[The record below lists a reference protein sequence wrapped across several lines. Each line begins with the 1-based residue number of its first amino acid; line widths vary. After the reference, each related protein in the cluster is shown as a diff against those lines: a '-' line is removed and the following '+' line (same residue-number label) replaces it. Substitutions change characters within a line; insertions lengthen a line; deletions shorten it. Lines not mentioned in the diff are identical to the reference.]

1 MNLEVFKSSV
11 VEEFD
16 FFKTI
21 KSSSDLINVSIKLN
35 GGGFLIPITF
45 ENINDIKL
53 ITNLFE
59 WREKNSFAYPS
70 RNKLTMEST
79 KSWLENSVLKNPKK
93 ILFKVLNDNLIFV
106 GHIGLVI
113 DDSEKSTIEIDNVLR
128 GENLNKGIMRDSVL
142 SLVEWVNNVLFPEKI
157 CLKVLK
163 SNLHALKF
171 YEKLNF
177 TKLEEYP
184 LYKKITE
191 NGYSLIKDPFNLTDK
206 PEDFFIKMG
215 FQKKDVGNKMILT
228 AGPSIGSR
236 EKIYTSEATS
246 KGWNNEWNKYLKKFE
261 GKFSDYVGVKYTI
274 ATSSCTGAMQLA
286 LMALDIGE
294 GDEVIVPD
302 ITWVST
308 ANVVHA
314 VGATP
319 IFADVDIDTW
329 TIDPKSLESKI
340 TDKTKAILPVHMY
353 GHPAD
358 MDAII
363 KLATKYH
370 LKIIED
376 AAPSIGALYKGK
388 KTGCFGDF
396 SAFSFQG
403 AKLLVTGEGG
413 MLCTNDE
420 SLYKKA
426 YRLWDQGRIPGTFWI
441 EEHGPKYKM
450 SNIQAA
456 LGLGQLERI
465 DLMIEKKRQINN
477 WYKSRLNQINE
488 IIFWNESKDVKSIC
502 WMTSIRLTNKLKLN
516 REQFCLKLKE
526 RNIDSRPVFPSIS
539 QYPYWRTKQ
548 NSQNNSK
555 IIANTGIN
563 LPSGVCLSK
572 AEVDYICDSIID
584 IIYNDK

>member
-1 MNLEVFKSSV
+1 MRNSIIKEFNFLKQIDDKSIFKNSKVDHLKDIIISPICKYNYEDFPIDNYFESQNILHYV
-11 VEEFD
+11 VE
-16 FFKTI
+16 FKKTRSI
-21 KSSSDLINVSIKLN
+21 LILELN
-35 GGGFLIPITF
+35 GYNEILLNQLNDFLD
-45 ENINDIKL
+45 E
-53 ITNLFE
+53 
-59 WREKNSFAYPS
+59 
-70 RNKLTMEST
+70 
-79 KSWLENSVLKNPKK
+79 K
-93 ILFKVLNDNLIFV
+93 ILNVIIDYLSDIFLCEIIYPNKKLSNS
-106 GHIGLVI
+106 H
-113 DDSEKSTIEIDNVLR
+113 KSTL
-128 GENLNKGIMRDSVL
+128 
-142 SLVEWVNNVLFPEKI
+142 
-157 CLKVLK
+157 
-163 SNLHALKF
+163 
-171 YEKLNF
+171 
-177 TKLEEYP
+177 
-184 LYKKITE
+184 
-191 NGYSLIKDPFNLTDK
+191 
-206 PEDFFIKMG
+206 
-215 FQKKDVGNKMILT
+215 ILT
-228 AGPSIGSR
+228 AGPSISHR
-236 EKIYTSEATS
+236 EKIYVNDALI
-246 KGWNNEWNKYLKKFE
+246 KGWNNEWSKYLNKFQNSFAE
-261 GKFSDYVGVKYTI
+261 YIGVKFSI

-286 LMALDIGE
+286 LMALDIGQ
-294 GDEVIVPD
+294 GDEGIVPD
-302 ITWVST
+302 VTWVST

-329 TIDPKSLESKI
+329 TIDPKSIESKI
-340 TDKTKAILPVHMY
+340 TDKTKAIMPVHMY

-363 KLATKYH
+363 NLTTKYN

-388 KTGCFGDF
+388 KTGSFGDF

-477 WYKSRLNQINE
+477 WYKSRLNQIDE
-488 IIFWNESKDVKSIC
+488 IIFWDESKDVKSIC
-502 WMTSIRLTNKLKLN
+502 WMTSIRLTKKIKLN

-539 QYPYWRTKQ
+539 QYPYWRKKQ
-548 NSQNNSK
+548 DSQNNSK
-555 IIANTGIN
+555 IISNTGIN

-584 IIYNDK
+584 IIKNDK

>member
-1 MNLEVFKSSV
+1 MNNLTNLILK
-11 VEEFD
+11 EFQFLKNISTLKD
-16 FFKTI
+16 
-21 KSSSDLINVSIKLN
+21 SIVCS
-35 GGGFLIPITF
+35 I
-45 ENINDIKL
+45 EINDGFIVPY
-53 ITNLFE
+53 N
-59 WREKNSFAYPS
+59 
-70 RNKLTMEST
+70 
-79 KSWLENSVLKNPKK
+79 
-93 ILFKVLNDNLIFV
+93 IFF
-106 GHIGLVI
+106 
-113 DDSEKSTIEIDNVLR
+113 D
-128 GENLNKGIMRDSVL
+128 
-142 SLVEWVNNVLFPEKI
+142 
-157 CLKVLK
+157 KVLK
-163 SNLHALKF
+163 KTKDYKDEFLVNNDEQSLLLLQFNDLNKLSGYLCLKLDKQKNNFFFNIIDITHNQLNVIESVIEWFKNLFLI
-171 YEKLNF
+171 EDTISLQNN
-177 TKLEEYP
+177 TKT
-184 LYKKITE
+184 IIDT
-191 NGYSLIKDPFNLTDK
+191 NIKNK
-206 PEDFFIKMG
+206 
-215 FQKKDVGNKMILT
+215 VGDKMILT
-228 AGPSIGSR
+228 AGPSIGVR
-236 EKIYTSEATS
+236 EKIYSTEATLN
-246 KGWNNEWNKYLKKFE
+246 GWNNQWNNYLTQFEKKFAE
-261 GKFSDYVGVKYTI
+261 YIGVKYSI

-286 LMALDIGE
+286 LMALDIGK

-302 ITWVST
+302 VTWVST

-314 VGATP
+314 VGANP

-329 TIDPKSLESKI
+329 TLDPKSVELKI
-340 TDKTKAILPVHMY
+340 TKKTKAIMPVHMY
-353 GHPAD
+353 GHPAN

-363 KLATKYH
+363 NLAKKYN

-388 KTGCFGDF
+388 KTGSFGDF

-420 SLYKKA
+420 KLYKKA

-477 WYKSRLNQINE
+477 WYKSRLNQVNQIV
-488 IIFWNESKDVKSIC
+488 FWDESKDVKSIC
-502 WMTSIRLTNKLKLN
+502 WMTSIRLTKKIKLN

-539 QYPYWRTKQ
+539 QYPYWRNKQ
-548 NSQNNSK
+548 DSQNNSN

-584 IIYNDK
+584 IINNDK

>member
-1 MNLEVFKSSV
+1 MRNFIIKEFNFLKQIDDKSIFK
-11 VEEFD
+11 
-16 FFKTI
+16 
-21 KSSSDLINVSIKLN
+21 NSIVDHLK
-35 GGGFLIPITF
+35 
-45 ENINDIKL
+45 DIKISPICKYNFEDFPNDNYFESQNILHYVVDFKKTRSIL
-53 ITNLFE
+53 I
-59 WREKNSFAYPS
+59 
-70 RNKLTMEST
+70 
-79 KSWLENSVLKNPKK
+79 LELNEYNVILLNQLNDFLDEK
-93 ILFKVLNDNLIFV
+93 ILNVIIDYLSDIFLCEIIYPNKKL
-106 GHIGLVI
+106 GNSHI
-113 DDSEKSTIEIDNVLR
+113 STL
-128 GENLNKGIMRDSVL
+128 
-142 SLVEWVNNVLFPEKI
+142 
-157 CLKVLK
+157 
-163 SNLHALKF
+163 
-171 YEKLNF
+171 
-177 TKLEEYP
+177 
-184 LYKKITE
+184 
-191 NGYSLIKDPFNLTDK
+191 
-206 PEDFFIKMG
+206 
-215 FQKKDVGNKMILT
+215 ILT
-228 AGPSIGSR
+228 AGPSISHR
-236 EKIYTSEATS
+236 EKIYVNDALI
-246 KGWNNEWNKYLKKFE
+246 KGWNDEWNKYLNKFQNSFAE
-261 GKFSDYVGVKYTI
+261 YIGVKFSI

-286 LMALDIGE
+286 LMALEIGE

-329 TIDPKSLESKI
+329 TIDPKSIESKI
-340 TDKTKAILPVHMY
+340 TDKTKAIMPVHMY

-363 KLATKYH
+363 NLATKYN

-388 KTGCFGDF
+388 KTGSFGDF

-450 SNIQAA
+450 SNLQAA

-488 IIFWNESKDVKSIC
+488 IVFWDESKDVKSIC
-502 WMTSIRLTNKLKLN
+502 WMTSIRLTNKIKLN

-539 QYPYWRTKQ
+539 QYPYWRIKQ
-548 NSQNNSK
+548 DSQNNSK
-555 IIANTGIN
+555 IISNTGIN

-584 IIYNDK
+584 IIKNDK

>member
-1 MNLEVFKSSV
+1 MNIKIFKRHV
-11 VEEFD
+11 VEEFE
-16 FFKTI
+16 FLKTL
-21 KSSSDLINVSIKLN
+21 KSSSDLINVSVKLK
-35 GGGFLIPITF
+35 GGGFLMPITF
-45 ENINDIKL
+45 ENINDISL
-53 ITNLFE
+53 ISNLFE

-70 RNKLTMEST
+70 RNKTSIEST
-79 KSWLENSVLKNPKK
+79 KNWLEKSVLKNPNK
-93 ILFKVLNDNLIFV
+93 ILFKIMNDKLDFI

-113 DDSEKSTIEIDNVLR
+113 DESEKSTIEIDNVLR
-128 GENLNKGIMRDSVL
+128 GENLNKGIMGDSVL
-142 SLVEWVNNVLFPEKI
+142 SLVEWVKSVLFPEDI
-157 CLKVLK
+157 CLRVLK
-163 SNLHALKF
+163 SNFNAIKF
-171 YEKLNF
+171 YDKLDF
-177 TKLEEYP
+177 IEFDQYP

-191 NGYSLIKDPFNLTDK
+191 NGFNLIKEPANISDK
-206 PEDFFIKMG
+206 AEDFFIKMRY
-215 FQKKDVGNKMILT
+215 QENEVGNKMILT
-228 AGPSIGSR
+228 AGPSIGSKER
-236 EKIYTSEATS
+236 IYTSDATS

-261 GKFSDYVGVKYTI
+261 NKFSEYVGVKYSI

-286 LMALDIGE
+286 LMALEIGP

-302 ITWVST
+302 VTWVST

-314 VGATP
+314 VGANP
-319 IFADVDIDTW
+319 IFADVDIHTW
-329 TIDPKSLESKI
+329 TLDPKSIELKI
-340 TDKTKAILPVHMY
+340 TKNTKAIMPVHMY
-353 GHPAD
+353 GHPAN
-358 MDAII
+358 METITE
-363 KLATKYH
+363 LAKKYK

-376 AAPSIGALYKGK
+376 AAPSIGAEYKGG
-388 KTGCFGDF
+388 KTGTFGDF

-403 AKLLVTGEGG
+403 AKLMVTGEGG
-413 MLCTNDE
+413 MLCTNNE
-420 SLYKKA
+420 ALYKKV

-477 WYKSRLNQINE
+477 WYKSRLHQINE
-488 IIFWNESKDVKSIC
+488 IVFWDESKDVKSIC
-502 WMTSIRLTNKLKLN
+502 WMTSIRLTKKIKLN

-539 QYPYWRTKQ
+539 QYPYWRKKQ
-548 NSQNNSK
+548 DSQKNSN

-584 IIYNDK
+584 IINNDK